1 MKFQVSLTNIDLQ
14 TLATCAQKP
23 ELHVWACNEESK
35 STFHIVPVTRDF
47 KFTRDLEVKGS
58 DKTMICV
65 DLYGYEANN
74 RGQLCK
80 LHLGSVTSAVSTD
93 ENKLQIKN
101 KNSGV
106 EYTTL
111 LLRSS
116 KDLPHFVFD
125 QKSLAAYAREMIKTG
140 YTVQSSY
147 SACDNFARN
156 VFTPEW
162 QTRVCPLPAQAY
174 FFNMATAV
182 VPTQSFFQDA
192 VNKVMKRMNLTS
204 DKVSRSIKSQFATN
218 SGIVTTDFHN
228 AVALTLEICTYIV
241 NCYPYIQDYYID
253 PTKGEKIGFESFDHL
268 FVRCAGDCEDSGLGI
283 VQLYSTFQTMFFADQ
298 YMRELQS
305 VAKLYVPCAVLG
317 IVNKTAYGY
326 DNNVHQQAHMYSKII
341 PVVTFMTANGS
352 DDMVDAAEW
361 CKNLYPWLGEG
372 TAPVAVT
379 TSAENN
385 ILIASRLDAK
395 IVNARKQYESRHCA
409 TNTPT
414 SLKRVYNGGWV
425 QMKDTFY
432 ANDLH
437 MYTDY
442 LRRKDISK
450 TCAFAVINT
459 DTNEYGAPV
468 QAVLNNRF
476 KLVPEGAISGED
488 EKLVESVLSFEH
500 PPVKLDKCHVTL
512 DESKYAV
519 FLHDLHESRRADA
532 DVYSDYLLQRPSEL
546 SKNQWLD
553 VVRFMQKR
561 KEIIE
566 IVREGWDVNSRSLR
580 FRVVDI

>member
-1 MKFQVSLTNIDLQ
+1 MKFQVSLTDID
-14 TLATCAQKP
+14 TKALATCVQNP
-23 ELHVWACNEESK
+23 ELHVWACNEQSK
-35 STFHIVPVTRDF
+35 STFHIIPVTSDF
-47 KFTRDLEVKGS
+47 DFTRDLEVKGRE
-58 DKTMICV
+58 KTMICV
-65 DLYGYEANN
+65 DLYGYEPNN
-74 RGQLCK
+74 RGQMCK
-80 LHLGSVTSAVSTD
+80 VHIGSATSAVSTSGD
-93 ENKLQIKN
+93 VMIIEN

-111 LLRSS
+111 KVLSS
-116 KDLPHFVFD
+116 KDLPYFVFD
-125 QKSLAAYAREMIKTG
+125 QKSLSAYAKEMIRAG
-140 YTVQSSY
+140 YAVQSSY
-147 SACDNFARN
+147 NACDSFARN

-174 FFNMATAV
+174 FFNMTTTVA
-182 VPTQSFFQDA
+182 PTQSFFQDA
-192 VNKVMKRMNLTS
+192 ALKVMKRKNLAFKTI
-204 DKVSRSIKSQFATN
+204 SRSIKSQFATN
-218 SGIVTTDFHN
+218 SDTVSADFHN
-228 AVALTLEICTYIV
+228 IAALTLELCTYVV

-253 PTKGEKIGFESFDHL
+253 PARGDKIAFESFDHL

-283 VQLYSTFQTMFFADQ
+283 VQLYSTFQTTYFADPF
-298 YMRELQS
+298 MRDLQS

-341 PVVTFMTANGS
+341 PVVTFMAACGS

-385 ILIASRLDAK
+385 IRLAGRLDEKVVLAQ
-395 IVNARKQYESRHCA
+395 KQYESMHCA

-414 SLKRVYNGGWV
+414 SLKRIYNGGWV
-425 QMKDTFY
+425 QTKDTFY
-432 ANDLH
+432 ASDLH
-437 MYTDY
+437 LYTDY
-442 LRRKDISK
+442 LRRKNISK

-468 QAVLNNRF
+468 QAVLNNKF
-476 KLVPEGAISGED
+476 KLAPEGAISGED

-519 FLHDLHESRRADA
+519 FLHDLRESGRTNAV
-532 DVYSDYLLQRPSEL
+532 VYSDYLLQRPSEL
-546 SKNQWLD
+546 TKNQWLD
-553 VVRFMQKR
+553 VASFLQKR

-566 IVREGWDVNSRSLR
+566 IVREGWDDDSRSLR